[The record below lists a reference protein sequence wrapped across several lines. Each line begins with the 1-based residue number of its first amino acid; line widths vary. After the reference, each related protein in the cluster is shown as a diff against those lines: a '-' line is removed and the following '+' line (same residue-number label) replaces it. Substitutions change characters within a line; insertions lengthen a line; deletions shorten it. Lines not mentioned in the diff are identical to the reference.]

1 MVISKDEYYIEQ
13 FGFLYI
19 RIFFKRLIRNILLL
33 REGKLIYSLLASSSG
48 HFNSEKKKKKKWNDF
63 TKDQPN
69 DSKQERIH
77 ITALKRLR

>member
-48 HFNSEKKKKKKWNDF
+48 HFNSEKKKKKKSGMISQRTNQMIQSKKEF
-63 TKDQPN
+63 TSQ
-69 DSKQERIH
+69 H
-77 ITALKRLR
+77 LKG